1 MSTRREFL
9 KQMGMA
15 TAGLAMSG
23 ASSAMATP
31 VSSKQRA
38 EAKNEKVKIAY
49 IGIGFR
55 GEQDIMEFKKTNMV
69 DVVALCDIDI
79 GAKHTQK
86 VLDLYP
92 KAKRFRDF
100 REMFEKYSSH
110 FDAVCA
116 AVPDHMHF
124 PVAMMASACVA
135 G

>member
-55 GEQDIMEFKKTNMV
+55 ISW
-69 DVVALCDIDI
+69 
-79 GAKHTQK
+79 
-86 VLDLYP
+86 
-92 KAKRFRDF
+92 
-100 REMFEKYSSH
+100 SSRKPTWWMLSH
-110 FDAVCA
+110 CA
-116 AVPDHMHF
+116 I
-124 PVAMMASACVA
+124 
-135 G
+135 